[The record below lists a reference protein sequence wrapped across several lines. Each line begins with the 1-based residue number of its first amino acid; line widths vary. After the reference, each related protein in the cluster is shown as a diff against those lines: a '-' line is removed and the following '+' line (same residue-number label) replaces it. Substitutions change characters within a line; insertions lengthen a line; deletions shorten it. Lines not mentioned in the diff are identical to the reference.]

1 MKTTEGNKLIA
12 EFMGMQQGKNRP
24 YNDGRWENDWFEA
37 ESGMRHSILLYHSSW
52 DWLMPVVEKIENVYT
67 KKYKSGFV
75 VRIEYKDIFVMTLD
89 TSEELIICD
98 QSDSKLEGVYWTCV
112 KFIKWY
118 NKNK

>member
-1 MKTTEGNKLIA
+1 MGI
-12 EFMGMQQGKNRP
+12 EFYYANGYTNFIYEDDNHRT
-24 YNDGRWENDWFEA
+24 DVDL
-37 ESGMRHSILLYHSSW
+37 HYHKSW

-67 KKYKSGFV
+67 KKYKSGFI

-118 NKNK
+118 NKNKLL